1 MMLAPKILVVDDSWT
16 DLTLIATPL
25 REGGF
30 DVITA
35 VDGDEAL
42 EKVISERPQCVLL
55 DVVLPKQN
63 GFQVCR
69 KLKEDPST
77 AEIPVIMV
85 TARDDLDARAEGMRL
100 GVSDFLAKPVFRR
113 QLANRIRA
121 QLDMVATARANDATL
136 HQLQGNSKK

>member
-1 MMLAPKILVVDDSWT
+1 MRQMLRQALQ
-16 DLTLIATPL
+16 
-25 REGGF
+25 REGWQVSGEAENGRVALARLDEARP
-30 DVITA
+30 DVI
-35 VDGDEAL
+35 
-42 EKVISERPQCVLL
+42 VLDL
-55 DVVLPKQN
+55 MMPEMD